1 MAKQVAKIYGEALF
15 DLAMEQNKPDAYLEE
30 VLGIGKILEE
40 NPEFDKLMKHPKIS
54 KAEKQEIVGNVF
66 SGSVSKEMT
75 GFLKL
80 VVSKERYRDI
90 NSIFSYFVDRVK
102 EEKKIGVAYVTTAI
116 PLSAG
121 KKAEVEQKLL
131 QTTPYKKME
140 MHYSVDEDIIG
151 GMIIRIK
158 DRVVDSS
165 VRTKLLEMKKQLSQI
180 QLGELIERKV

>member
-15 DLAMEQNKPDAYLEE
+15 DLAVEQQKTDAYLEE
-30 VLGIGKILEE
+30 VQGLVKVLEE

-54 KAEKQEIVGNVF
+54 KLEKQEIVENVF
-66 SGSVSKEMT
+66 GDCVSKEMA

-90 NSIFSYFVDRVK
+90 NGIFSYFVDKVK
-102 EEKKIGVAYVTTAI
+102 EERKIGVAYVTTAI
-116 PLSAG
+116 SLDAG
-121 KKAEVEQKLL
+121 KKAQVEQRLL

-140 MHYSVDEDIIG
+140 IHYSVDESLIG

-165 VRTKLLEMKKQLSQI
+165 VRTKLLEMKKQLLQI
-180 QLGELIERKV
+180 QLGELN

>member
-15 DLAMEQNKPDAYLEE
+15 DLAMEQQKTDAYLEE
-30 VLGIGKILEE
+30 VQGIVKILEE

-54 KAEKQEIVGNVF
+54 KAEKQEIVDTVF
-66 SGSVSKEMT
+66 GDGVSKEMT

-90 NSIFSYFVDRVK
+90 NNIFSYFVDRVK
-102 EEKKIGVAYVTTAI
+102 EERKIGVAYVTTAI
-116 PLSAG
+116 PLDAG
-121 KKAEVEQKLL
+121 KQAQVEQRLL
-131 QTTPYKKME
+131 QTTAYKKME
-140 MHYSVDEDIIG
+140 MHYCVDEDIIG

-165 VRTKLLEMKKQLSQI
+165 VRTKLLEMKKELLQI
-180 QLGELIERKV
+180 QLGELN

>member
-15 DLAMEQNKPDAYLEE
+15 DLAVEQQKTDAYLDE
-30 VLGIGKILEE
+30 VQGIVKILEE

-54 KAEKQEIVGNVF
+54 KAEKQEIVETVF
-66 SGSVSKEMT
+66 GDGVSKEMT

-90 NSIFSYFVDRVK
+90 NGIFSYFVDRVK
-102 EEKKIGVAYVTTAI
+102 EERKIGVAYVTTAI
-116 PLSAG
+116 PLDAG
-121 KKAEVEQKLL
+121 KQAQVEQRLL
-131 QTTPYKKME
+131 QTTSYKKME
-140 MHYSVDEDIIG
+140 MHYSVDESLIG

-165 VRTKLLEMKKQLSQI
+165 VRTKLLEMRKELLQI
-180 QLGELIERKV
+180 QLGELS

>member
-15 DLAMEQNKPDAYLEE
+15 DLAMEQQKTDAYLEE
-30 VLGIGKILEE
+30 VQGIAKVLEE

-54 KAEKQEIVGNVF
+54 KTEKQEIVDNVF
-66 SGSVSKEMT
+66 GSSVSKEMT

-90 NSIFSYFVDRVK
+90 NNIFSYFVDRVK
-102 EEKKIGVAYVTTAI
+102 EERKIGVAYVTTAI
-116 PLSAG
+116 PLDAA
-121 KKAEVEQKLL
+121 KQAQVEQKLL
-131 QTTPYKKME
+131 QTTAYKKME
-140 MHYSVDEDIIG
+140 MHYAVDEDIIG

-165 VRTKLLEMKKQLSQI
+165 VRTKLLEMKKELLQI
-180 QLGELIERKV
+180 QLGELS

>member
-15 DLAMEQNKPDAYLEE
+15 DLAMEQQKADSYLDE
-30 VLGIGKILEE
+30 VQGIAKILEE

-54 KAEKQEIVGNVF
+54 KAEKQEIVENVF
-66 SGSVSKEMT
+66 GKNVSKEMT

-90 NSIFSYFVDRVK
+90 NGIFSYFVDRVK
-102 EEKKIGVAYVTTAI
+102 EERKIGVAYVTTAI
-116 PLSAG
+116 PLDAG
-121 KKAEVEQKLL
+121 KQARVEQRLL
-131 QTTPYKKME
+131 QTTSYKKME
-140 MHYSVDEDIIG
+140 MHYSVDESLIG

-165 VRTKLLEMKKQLSQI
+165 VRTKLLEMKKELLQI
-180 QLGELIERKV
+180 QLGELN